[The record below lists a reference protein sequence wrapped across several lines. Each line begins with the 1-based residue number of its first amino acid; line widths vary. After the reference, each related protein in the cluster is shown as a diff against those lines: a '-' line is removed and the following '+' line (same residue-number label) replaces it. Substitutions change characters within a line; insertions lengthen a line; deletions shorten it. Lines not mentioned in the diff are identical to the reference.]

1 MNILNFESYEK
12 NVEKGEADLCANFKI
27 FLPKNE
33 LFNIESLHSIDNE
46 RYNTK
51 SIDIYE
57 KESQEKIKDININKI
72 EFNINDLF
80 KMDSINLPKFEDIKL
95 KKKRGR
101 KSKNPKIEKKEE
113 HDKFSDDNIIKKCK
127 HLVLKYAL
135 EFLNNQIKII
145 YNGNI
150 GKGSLK
156 KELQIINNSQKTNA
170 HVEFNKNF
178 LKKKLFEIFSENIS
192 SKYRKYYKANHNKQL
207 IMELMNEKDEN
218 KKSML
223 NQLFN
228 INFIQCLEHFIGKKY
243 IKELN
248 GLKCFKQIE
257 DNILKEYKEDG
268 KVYIKYLDFY
278 LENFENIINI
288 KEPRKPRKKKFVKF
302 VIKSK

>member
-12 NVEKGEADLCANFKI
+12 NVEKGEAHLCANFKI
-27 FLPKNE
+27 FFPKNE

-57 KESQEKIKDININKI
+57 KESQEKIKDINISKI

-150 GKGSLK
+150 GKGPFK

-178 LKKKLFEIFSENIS
+178 LKKN
-192 SKYRKYYKANHNKQL
+192 Y
-207 IMELMNEKDEN
+207 
-218 KKSML
+218 
-223 NQLFN
+223 
-228 INFIQCLEHFIGKKY
+228 
-243 IKELN
+243 
-248 GLKCFKQIE
+248 LKFFQKI
-257 DNILKEYKEDG
+257 
-268 KVYIKYLDFY
+268 
-278 LENFENIINI
+278 
-288 KEPRKPRKKKFVKF
+288 
-302 VIKSK
+302 

>member
-1 MNILNFESYEK
+1 MNILNFELSEK
-12 NVEKGEADLCANFKI
+12 KVEKGEVYLSANLKI
-27 FLPKNE
+27 YLPKKE
-33 LFNIESLHSIDNE
+33 LFNIEKLYSNGYNDKNSID
-46 RYNTK
+46 K
-51 SIDIYE
+51 YE
-57 KESQEKIKDININKI
+57 KESQETIKDQNSI
-72 EFNINDLF
+72 EFKINDLF
-80 KMDSINLPKFEDIKL
+80 KIDSINLTKSEDIKL
-95 KKKRGR
+95 KKKCGR
-101 KSKNPKIEKKEE
+101 KRKNQKRDEKDEI
-113 HDKFSDDNIIKKCK
+113 HNKFSDDNIINKCK
-127 HLVLKYAL
+127 HLVLKYTL

-145 YNGNI
+145 YDGNI

-178 LKKKLFEIFSENIS
+178 LKKKLCDIFSENIS
-192 SKYRKYYKANHNKQL
+192 SKYRKYFKANHNKLL

-218 KKSML
+218 KKSFFI
-223 NQLFN
+223 QLFN

-248 GLKCFKQIE
+248 GLKCFKQIK

-288 KEPRKPRKKKFVKF
+288 KEPRKPRKKKFAKF
-302 VIKSK
+302 VIISK